1 MQPKE
6 GKGDD
11 PMEGKLTEEQNKE
24 IEDKITAY
32 AKAGVYSISKKEQA
46 DFKRLVLEHEE
57 IAKKVYRETVWSREH
72 ILMFLNAEGKGADI
86 AKEEAGR
93 LAYRYELKNC
103 DAAETQAFQAWLAGD
118 TDEMP
123 ELLPASQKIGLFN
136 VRIQNMKLCYMSKV
150 SPFTE
155 RLCAYAV
162 KKGYVDIWKAP
173 VAEMLSCIGVDYT
186 RSFQGNMAEKYRIE
200 EKELMKMYSAVFTTR
215 KTKIE
220 KAFYLDFI
228 QEWIKN
234 GEETYFAA
242 IEKMGG
248 EYKRKVLA
256 ALQKEGLINRR
267 TC

>member
-1 MQPKE
+1 
-6 GKGDD
+6 
-11 PMEGKLTEEQNKE
+11 METKVTEEQSRE
-24 IEDKITAY
+24 IEEKILAY

-46 DFKRLVLEHEE
+46 DFKRLVLEYEE
-57 IAKKVYRETVWSREH
+57 IAKKVYRETVWSRNH
-72 ILMFLNAEGKGADI
+72 ILMFLNEEGKGADI
-86 AKEEAGR
+86 AKEEARR
-93 LAYRYELKNC
+93 LAYSYELKNC

-123 ELLPASQKIGLFN
+123 ETMPVSQKIGLFN

-186 RSFQGNMAEKYRIE
+186 RSFQDNMVAKYQIK
-200 EKELMKMYSAVFTTR
+200 EKELMKMYSAVFVCR

-220 KAFYLDFI
+220 KEFYLGFM

-234 GEETYFAA
+234 EKEVYLTA
-242 IEKMGG
+242 IEKMGR
-248 EYKRKVLA
+248 EYQRKILT
-256 ALQKEGLINRR
+256 ALQKEGLIN
-267 TC
+267 